1 MTSRFR
7 AAFALVFALG
17 LWEPHPGLA
26 QAQPAGQSAE
36 VQIFEKFRAWVTKQP
51 PAVRGPEA
59 LTRYRAV
66 LAGEGLPPA
75 EIERSI
81 RIIEN
86 QAQTL
91 EIDRWNRILT
101 APAPTFNTKPNGF
114 LVEMTKRL
122 RAGKALDV
130 GMGQGRNAIYLAQQG
145 WDVTGFDPAE
155 KAVASAQE
163 QARRLGVKLTALALR
178 DDQFEF
184 GKEQWDLIV
193 LSYVGVR
200 GLLPRL
206 YEALRPGGLVVV
218 EAFHRDATKAA
229 SIGGGVVFDTN
240 ELLRLFE
247 RFRIVHYEDTEDIG
261 DFGQRNTR
269 LVRLCAQKS

>member
-26 QAQPAGQSAE
+26 QAQRAGQSAE

-66 LAGEGLPPA
+66 LAAEGLPPA

-163 QARRLGVKLTALALR
+163 KARRLGVKLTALALR

-218 EAFHRDATKAA
+218 EAFHLDATKAA
-229 SIGGGVVFDTN
+229 SIGGAVVFDTN